1 MSSKVYWMRRFRRHF
16 LLGSLSVVL
25 SVGIYSLLTSSD
37 ALFKMSMASAYA
49 GLAFLSACLVVGPR
63 NVLRD
68 RPNPVSTDLRRD
80 IGIWAGLLGLFHTI
94 VGLQVHMG
102 GKFWLYFVF
111 PSQENRLFPLR
122 YDPFGFANYT
132 GLGATLVLAML
143 MALSNDLSLRR
154 LGTKRWKSLQR
165 WNYPCAILVVLHGIA
180 YQFIEKRSLWF
191 VVLFGSIALVAG
203 LVQVAGFRAT
213 RLQKP
218 RQSRSSSLAG

>member
-1 MSSKVYWMRRFRRHF
+1 
-16 LLGSLSVVL
+16 
-25 SVGIYSLLTSSD
+25 
-37 ALFKMSMASAYA
+37 
-49 GLAFLSACLVVGPR
+49 
-63 NVLRD
+63 
-68 RPNPVSTDLRRD
+68 LRRD

-154 LGTKRWKSLQR
+154 LGTQRWKSLQR